1 MKKLRPFILGASLLG
16 LGLQTA
22 WAGFYV
28 YQLPDGTRVVTDQ
41 PRDEK
46 GYHLIRSSRDVE
58 NMGRLVASGYQMNTQ
73 IKDFR
78 FEALIQETAA
88 RHEVDV
94 KLVKAIIR
102 AESYFDPNA
111 TSRVGASGL
120 MQLMPAT
127 ARQYGVTDIYSPP
140 QNIEAGVR
148 HLKYLLQRY
157 PDNLAHA
164 VAAYNAGEDAVDRY
178 RGIPPYRETRNYVKK
193 VLKFYARSGS

>member
-1 MKKLRPFILGASLLG
+1 MKKLSPFILGIGLLG
-16 LGLQTA
+16 LGIQTA

-41 PRDEK
+41 PRYEK

-58 NMGRLVASGYQMNTQ
+58 NMGRLVASGYQMNTK

-78 FEALIQETAA
+78 FEALIQEAAA

-94 KLVKAIIR
+94 HLVKAIIR

-127 ARQYGVTDIYSPP
+127 ARQYGVTDLYSPP

-157 PDNLAHA
+157 PHDLSHA
-164 VAAYNAGEDAVDRY
+164 IAAYNAGENAVDRY
-178 RGIPPYRETRNYVKK
+178 QGIPPYRETRDYVKK
-193 VLKFYARSGS
+193 VLKFYASYNN